1 MAITVNKTLYSI
13 DTITPLEDTDYIYSY
28 SAGTNPLT
36 NNQVR
41 IICNTVNGEA
51 NIYLPPI
58 ASFNGIYD
66 INIFI
71 FWADGLKAK
80 LLNIHPSMDS
90 LDTINY
96 NPIGGYI
103 TPLHSPIVNFTIGY
117 EGLWIGSSIGD
128 LASDI

>member
-1 MAITVNKTLYSI
+1 MAIEINRTLYGI
-13 DTITPLEDTDYIYSY
+13 DTIAPLVDTDYIYSY

-41 IICNTVNGEA
+41 IICNTVNGEV

-71 FWADGLKAK
+71 FWADGRKGKA
-80 LLNIHPSMDS
+80 LNIHPSIDS

-96 NPIGGYI
+96 NPIGGYVM
-103 TPLHSPIVNFTIGY
+103 PIGTAIANFTIGY

-128 LASDI
+128 LTSSI